1 MSGRKEGNEGGR
13 ERGREGG
20 REGGVS
26 EVVRERWN
34 SDFNIREARSRVLH
48 FASGTH

>member
-1 MSGRKEGNEGGR
+1 MGGGCEDVR
-13 ERGREGG
+13 ERE
-20 REGGVS
+20 ENMC